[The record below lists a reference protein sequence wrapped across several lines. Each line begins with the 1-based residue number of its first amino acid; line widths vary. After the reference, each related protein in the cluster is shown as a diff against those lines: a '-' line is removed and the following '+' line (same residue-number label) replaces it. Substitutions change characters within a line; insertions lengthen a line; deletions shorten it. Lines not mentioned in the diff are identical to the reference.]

1 MKRRMRPFVVANEK
15 GHGVGKIL
23 KINGVFTIRILNYGE
38 DKHEA
43 ENYSALT
50 CSYFQLGTFTFTA
63 TKCLKIRF

>member
-1 MKRRMRPFVVANEK
+1 MKRRMRPFVLANEK

-23 KINGVFTIRILNYGE
+23 KISGVFTIKILNYGE
-38 DKHEA
+38 DKHKA

-50 CSYFQLGTFTFTA
+50 YPYFELGTLAITA